1 MIRLRASFALLVFF
15 FSAVMS
21 TRADTL
27 TITDTGRARA
37 EQSGVDRVH
46 RDLFRNGGH
55 EIRARSPNPFG
66 DGYSYGDAQLRFAI
80 GGSIPAGSSLLS
92 ATLNWR
98 FSNLTAVTN
107 FNRPIRD
114 NPFNPNAARAPRVH
128 GSNLPCTG
136 IVGCTPA
143 VMDHFAPEAAFW
155 ASRLTLE
162 GVGTY
167 WFPLNT
173 NRSPTG
179 SINLLDIWSAADLQT
194 HNLSFVFTVQYGL
207 GRPFFRTEGRNAD
220 TEFDL
225 WGSSQVDLGAALNLN
240 FEKPMAP
247 PPASVP
253 EPATMI
259 LLGSGLVGVGSV
271 VRKRRRRKLE

>member
-1 MIRLRASFALLVFF
+1 MMRLRMSFALLVLF
-15 FSAVMS
+15 FSAAMS

-27 TITDTGRARA
+27 TIIETGRARA
-37 EQSGVDRVH
+37 EQSGVDVVH

-55 EIRARSPNPFG
+55 EIRSKSPNPFG
-66 DGYSYGDAQLRFAI
+66 DGYSYGDTQLPFSI
-80 GGSIPAGSSLLS
+80 GNSIPAGSSLFS
-92 ATLNWR
+92 ATLNWQ

-107 FNRPIRD
+107 FNRPDRD

-128 GSNLPCTG
+128 GSNLLCIG
-136 IVGCTPA
+136 IVGCAPA
-143 VMDHFAPEAAFW
+143 VIDHFAPEAAFW

-173 NRSPTG
+173 NRNPSG
-179 SINLLDIWSAADLQT
+179 SINLLNLWSAADLQT

-220 TEFDL
+220 TEFDI
-225 WGSSQVDLGAALNLN
+225 WGNSQVDVATGLNLN
-240 FEKPMAP
+240 FEKPIATA
-247 PPASVP
+247 PASVP

-271 VRKRRRRKLE
+271 VRKRRRKLE